1 MNIDLSLIFSM
12 VLLLGLLSFIVG
24 SLIDIFIFKLDID
37 DDYEDV
43 NLHKFIE
50 EYKEKRNPKKKG

>member
-1 MNIDLSLIFSM
+1 MDIDLSLIFSIM
-12 VLLLGLLSFIVG
+12 LLIMLLSFIVG

-50 EYKEKRNPKKKG
+50 EYKKKRDLKKKG

>member
-1 MNIDLSLIFSM
+1 MNIDLSLVFSII
-12 VLLLGLLSFIVG
+12 LLIGLLSFIVG